1 MEKTEEIS
9 WWFIINV
16 IVCMGTFLYI
26 LSIIPTEASKIRY
39 EVRKTIK
46 DNNLSLH
53 KDLRS
58 DYYIISKMNDDE
70 KIILSKTYNYM
81 TKTMYFKGAN
91 YGMIREVGI
100 LNFPTKNNL
109 KKVCWLENIIN
120 DISDSGAIPPNG
132 ATFLNCNTA
141 TYEDLDDYVGSKF
154 KKNWVIILLSAKNS
168 YEFFFNF
175 IKYF

>member
-1 MEKTEEIS
+1 MEKIEKMERSIRFLIGFAILCFGFALHIELTEEEQR
-9 WWFIINV
+9 
-16 IVCMGTFLYI
+16 GYEFL
-26 LSIIPTEASKIRY
+26 K
-39 EVRKTIK
+39 KTVE
-46 DNNLSLH
+46 DNNLSFY

-70 KIILSKTYNYM
+70 KIILYKTYNYM

-154 KKNWVIILLSAKNS
+154 KKN
-168 YEFFFNF
+168 
-175 IKYF
+175 